1 MILYKKLRSY
11 PKLNKFPDIYMFNNL
26 SEVYDTLGKRLVNE
40 LLKQGRISLI
50 LNFPEFPYSENE
62 IFTI

>member
-1 MILYKKLRSY
+1 
-11 PKLNKFPDIYMFNNL
+11 MFNNL

-40 LLKQGRISLI
+40 LLKQERISLI